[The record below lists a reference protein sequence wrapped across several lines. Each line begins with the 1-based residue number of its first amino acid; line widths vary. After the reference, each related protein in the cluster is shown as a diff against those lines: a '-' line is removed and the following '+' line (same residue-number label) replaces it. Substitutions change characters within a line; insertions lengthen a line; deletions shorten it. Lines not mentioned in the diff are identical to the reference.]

1 MNFHISVLASDK
13 TFYDGECSALVVPTI
28 DGQYG
33 VMANH
38 SNAVC
43 AVMPGEMAVTL
54 PDGSRQL
61 AVVGGGIMRIES
73 GDVLLILETIE
84 RPEEIDV
91 NRAKREAEE
100 AREAMAHKAS
110 LREYRAAQMQLAR
123 AIERIRLKE
132 RRNLN

>member
-1 MNFHISVLASDK
+1 MNFHVSVLASDK
-13 TFYDGECSALVVPTI
+13 MFYDGECSALVIPTI

-38 SNAVC
+38 SDVVC
-43 AVMPGEMAVTL
+43 AVMPGEMAMTTS
-54 PDGSRQL
+54 DGSRRL

-73 GDVLLILETIE
+73 GNVLLLLETIE

-100 AREAMAHKAS
+100 AKEAMTHKVS

-132 RRNLN
+132 RRG